1 MEKDLNK
8 RTKKTTGKKDIKKKA
23 SLRVLK
29 NPANFTLVFAVTY
42 IMLIIL
48 SIIGR
53 ISTLEYISTTEVT
66 FGALISEFTM
76 PFIVAALLGVTTIV
90 YYKNKVYGAALELG
104 VGMSMV
110 ANVLISV
117 VMVGFDFF
125 ALLLTLVIP
134 CILIIHAS
142 LTLKSIKKEKKK
154 SA

>member
-1 MEKDLNK
+1 MEKDVKRATRKINK
-8 RTKKTTGKKDIKKKA
+8 KDTKKKVSFK
-23 SLRVLK
+23 VLK
-29 NPANFTLVFAVTY
+29 NPANFTLFFAVIY

-53 ISTLEYISTTEVT
+53 ISTLEYTSTTEVT
-66 FGALISEFTM
+66 FGTLISEFAM
-76 PFIVAALLGVTTIV
+76 SFIVAALLGVTTIV

-110 ANVLISV
+110 ADVIISV
-117 VMVGFDFF
+117 IMVGFDIT

-134 CILIIHAS
+134 CILIIHS
-142 LTLKSIKKEKKK
+142 IYTLKGVKKEKKK